1 MHRGYWVMA
10 DVLHNL
16 FSRNPNPTAIPR
28 TGNIASTINTF
39 WYASRV
45 DKFASKKNCNT
56 TPISAVLIAI
66 PINRSIL

>member
-1 MHRGYWVMA
+1 MI
-10 DVLHNL
+10 DVLHPL
-16 FSRNPNPTAIPR
+16 FSRNPNATIIPR

-45 DKFASKKNCNT
+45 ARFASKKNCNT

-66 PINRSIL
+66 PINRNIL